1 MTGSIKIFTWF
12 KIPVYIH
19 WTFSLLILF
28 VVWQGLN
35 EGQTIP
41 EILFSTSII
50 IILFGC
56 VLLHE
61 FGHSLMARRYNIGT
75 QDIILTPIG
84 GIARLEKMP
93 DNPKQEL
100 LVAVAGPMVNVV
112 IAALLLAAVVILTIN
127 NEIGWWYFQN
137 YVEWLG
143 SSWFAVSASDSADL
157 ADTLQ
162 NAQTAVPFWL
172 TAVTM
177 VFFLNL
183 VMVVFNLIPAFPM
196 DGGRVFRALLAM
208 KTNRLFATRVAART
222 GQSIAILFVLIGLFY
237 NEHLPLALIG
247 FFVFTTARTEY
258 GMVRLEETLKSYKAA
273 DVLRSQFTELL
284 VNDWMQTPVELLTR
298 TNERN
303 FLVFNLEHQP
313 AGYLSEH
320 EVIDAAKK
328 NAVSTTVETWM
339 KQPFTT
345 VTETESLRYIY
356 YLIFQRNISIVAVTN
371 HEGTITGV
379 IDQTGVENFMR
390 LKN

>member
-1 MTGSIKIFTWF
+1 MSGSIKIFTWF

-28 VVWQGLN
+28 VVWKGFD
-35 EGQTIP
+35 EGQSIP

-50 IILFGC
+50 IVLFGC

-93 DNPKQEL
+93 DNPRQEL
-100 LVAVAGPMVNVV
+100 LVAVAGPLVNVV
-112 IAALLLAAVVILTIN
+112 IAAVLLAVVVILTLN

-143 SSWFAVSASDSADL
+143 SSWFAVSESDTADL

-162 NAQTAVPFWL
+162 NAQSVVPFWL
-172 TAVTM
+172 TAVAM

-196 DGGRVFRALLAM
+196 DGGRVLRALLAM
-208 KTNRLFATRVAART
+208 RINRLQATKIAART
-222 GQSIAILFVLIGLFY
+222 GQVIAVLFVLTGLFN
-237 NEHLPLALIG
+237 NEHLSLAIIG

-258 GMVRLEETLKSYKAA
+258 GMVKLEETLKSYKAV

-284 VNDWMQTPVELLTR
+284 VNDWMQTPIGLLTR
-298 TNERN
+298 SNERH
-303 FLVFNLEHQP
+303 FLVFNMDHQP
-313 AGYLSEH
+313 AGYLPDQSI
-320 EVIDAAKK
+320 IDAAKK

-345 VTETESLRYIY
+345 VNETESLRYIY
-356 YLIFQRNISIVAVTN
+356 YLIFQRNIGIVAVTN
-371 HEGTITGV
+371 HEGAITGV
-379 IDQTGVENFMR
+379 IDQTGLENFMR

>member
-1 MTGSIKIFTWF
+1 MTGSIKVFTWF

-28 VVWQGLN
+28 VVWKGFD
-35 EGQTIP
+35 EGQSIP
-41 EILFSTSII
+41 EIIFSTSII

-112 IAALLLAAVVILTIN
+112 IAAILLGVVTVLTLN

-143 SSWFAVSASDSADL
+143 NSWFAVSAVDTSEL

-172 TAVTM
+172 TALAM
-177 VFFLNL
+177 VFFLNI
-183 VMVVFNLIPAFPM
+183 VMVIFNLIPAFPM

-208 KTNRLFATRVAART
+208 KTNRLLATKIAART
-222 GQSIAILFVLIGLFY
+222 GQGIAVLFVLTGLLY

-258 GMVRLEETLKSYKAA
+258 SMVRLEETLKSYSAS

-298 TNERN
+298 TNERH

-313 AGYLSEH
+313 TGFLTEK
-320 EVIDAAKK
+320 EIVEAAKK
-328 NAVSTTVETWM
+328 NAASTTVESWM

-345 VTETESLRYIY
+345 VNERESLRYIY
-356 YLIFQRNISIVAVTN
+356 YLLFQRNIGIIAVTN